1 MVRGDPFELADAPPP
16 IHLPAMSDLPIRPY
30 ERQPSAF
37 HAWDPRTADV
47 ARELARLV
55 ASAHPGTVVEH
66 VGSSAVPGLAG
77 KNVVDLGIEAD
88 PDEIPLLVEALLSL
102 GFGHQGGLAPF
113 PPTRPM
119 LTGNLIHDGASF
131 RVHCHVIPTAR
142 GELRELVAFR
152 DALRGDA
159 ALRAAYAEAKRA
171 IVAANPDGDANLMYT
186 AHKGGFVV
194 DALYRLGIR
203 RGPAD
208 APEPLAPGATIGV
221 MGGGQL
227 GRMLGVAARAMGYR
241 LVALDPDPAC
251 PTASVAD
258 EIIVG
263 RYDDVTAA
271 RRLAALSD
279 VVTYE
284 LEHVGLEAAAA
295 AGEIAPLRPGLTA
308 LRATQDRL
316 AERRFI
322 RSIGEH
328 AAPWRE
334 VRGILEAEAGA
345 DALGYPVRLKLP
357 LGGYD
362 GRSQVRVLARGGVA
376 GAVTALGGTDG
387 RPLLLEKEIEFE
399 AELSVVCAR
408 DRTGRTL
415 AFPVSRNVHDA
426 GILTESVAPA
436 PVHPVVANDAI
447 EIADSV
453 ARGLD
458 LVGVL
463 TVELFQLRGGGLM
476 INELAPRVHNSG
488 HWSIEGA
495 ATSQFEQHLRAILGL
510 PLGSAAPHGVTAMV
524 NLLGTG
530 PDRDARLLGLP
541 GALADPDAHVHVYGK
556 RRVFERRKMGH
567 VTVVGR
573 DADEALGRA
582 RVARAALSWEE

>member
-1 MVRGDPFELADAPPP
+1 
-16 IHLPAMSDLPIRPY
+16 MSDLPIRPY
-30 ERQPSAF
+30 ERQPSAY
-37 HAWDPRTADV
+37 HPWDPRMADV
-47 ARELARLV
+47 ARNLARLI
-55 ASAHPGTVVEH
+55 ASARPGTGAEH

-102 GFGHQGGLAPF
+102 GFGPQGGLAPF

-119 LTGNLIHDGASF
+119 LTGNVIHDGTSF
-131 RVHCHVIPTAR
+131 RIHCHVVPPAR
-142 GELRELVAFR
+142 GELSELVAFR
-152 DALRGDA
+152 DALRADPD
-159 ALRAAYAEAKRA
+159 LRAAYAAAKGE
-171 IVAANPDGDANLMYT
+171 IVAAAPDGDANLMYT
-186 AHKGGFVV
+186 AIKGGFVG

-208 APEPLAPGATIGV
+208 APLPLAPGATIGV
-221 MGGGQL
+221 LGGGQL
-227 GRMLGVAARAMGYR
+227 GRMLGFAARAMGYR
-241 LVALDPDPAC
+241 LIALDPDPAC
-251 PTASVAD
+251 PTAAVAD

-263 RYDDVTAA
+263 RYDDVDAA
-271 RRLAALSD
+271 RRLASMSD

-284 LEHVGLEAAAA
+284 LEHVGLEAAMA
-295 AGEIAPLRPGLTA
+295 AGEIAPLRPGLSA

-322 RSIGEH
+322 RSLGEH
-328 AAPWRE
+328 VAPWRE
-334 VRGILEAEAGA
+334 VRGIAEAEAGA
-345 DALGYPVRLKLP
+345 DALDYPCRLKLP

-362 GRSQVRVLARGGVA
+362 GRSQVRVTARGDVA
-376 GAVTALGGTDG
+376 GAVTALGGADG
-387 RPLLLEKEIEFE
+387 RPLLLEREIDFE

-415 AFPVSRNVHDA
+415 AFPPSRNVHDA
-426 GILTESVAPA
+426 GILAESVAPA
-436 PVHPVVANDAI
+436 PIHPVIVNDAI
-447 EIADSV
+447 EVADSI

-530 PDRDARLLGLP
+530 PDRDARLAGLP
-541 GALADPDAHVHVYGK
+541 AALADPGAHVHVYGK

-582 RVARAALSWEE
+582 RATRAALSWEE

>member
-1 MVRGDPFELADAPPP
+1 
-16 IHLPAMSDLPIRPY
+16 MSDLPIRPY
-30 ERQPSAF
+30 ERVPPAYQP
-37 HAWDPRTADV
+37 WDPRTADV
-47 ARELARLV
+47 ARAVARLID
-55 ASAHPGTVVEH
+55 SARPGTAVEH

-88 PDEIPLLVEALLSL
+88 PDDIPRLVEALVSL
-102 GFGHQGGLAPF
+102 GFGPQGGLAPF

-119 LTGNLIHDGASF
+119 LTGNVDHDGTSF
-131 RVHCHVIPTAR
+131 RIHCHVLPPAR

-152 DALRGDA
+152 DALRADPI
-159 ALRAAYAEAKRA
+159 LRDAYAAAKQA
-171 IVAANPDGDANLMYT
+171 IIAAAPGGDANLLYT
-186 AHKGGFVV
+186 AIKGGFVQ

-208 APEPLAPGATIGV
+208 APAPLAPGATIGV

-227 GRMLGVAARAMGYR
+227 GRMLGFAARAMGYR
-241 LVALDPDPAC
+241 LIVLDPDPAC
-251 PTASVAD
+251 PAAAVAD

-263 RYDDVTAA
+263 RYDDVDAA
-271 RRLAALSD
+271 RRLAARSD

-284 LEHVGLEAAAA
+284 LEHVGLEAAMA
-295 AGEIAPLRPGLTA
+295 AGAIAPLRPGLTA

-334 VRGILEAEAGA
+334 VRGIPEAEAA
-345 DALGYPVRLKLP
+345 AEALGYPCRLKLP

-362 GRSQVRVLARGGVA
+362 GRSQVRVTTRGEVP
-376 GAVTALGGTDG
+376 GAVTTLGGAAG
-387 RPLLLEKEIEFE
+387 RPLLLEREIEFE

-415 AFPVSRNVHDA
+415 AFPPSRNVHDA
-426 GILTESVAPA
+426 GILAESVAPA
-436 PVHPVVANDAI
+436 PIHPVVANDAI
-447 EIADSV
+447 EIADSI

-463 TVELFQLRGGGLM
+463 TVELFQLGGGGLM

-530 PDRDARLLGLP
+530 PDRDARLAGMERALGDP
-541 GALADPDAHVHVYGK
+541 GVHVHVYGK

-567 VTVVGR
+567 VTVVGL

-582 RVARAALSWEE
+582 REARSALSWEE